1 MDHRFRA
8 YLCYGLSGW
17 IGFQALI
24 NMAVN
29 MGLLPTKGLTL
40 PLMSYGGSS
49 LVTVCLI
56 LALILR
62 VDYENRVAA
71 GLPAGNK
78 ARSRTDRVPAPA
90 RMAPLAVQETS
101 EMFP

>member
-1 MDHRFRA
+1 MDQRFRA
-8 YLCYGLSGW
+8 YLCYGLSAW

-24 NMAVN
+24 NMSVN

-40 PLMSYGGSS
+40 PLISYGGSS

-56 LALILR
+56 LGLILR

-71 GLPAGNK
+71 GLTSK
-78 ARSRTDRVPAPA
+78 ARPRVNRISRPA
-90 RMAPLAVQETS
+90 RASPLAEAESAELFQ
-101 EMFP
+101 